1 MSYPGKKPT
10 LFQALLPLILLI
22 ILLTLNVFIWRDQ
35 TLDGSNQ
42 LVLIFAAMIA
52 ALIDLSLGIK
62 WEQIRKSM
70 VDTIGKSMS
79 SILILMLIGA
89 LSGTWLLSGVVPALI
104 YYGLDLL
111 HPRLFLFAAVVIS
124 SLVSLA
130 TGSSWSTIATIGVAL
145 LGIGSAMG
153 ISKPII
159 AGAIISGAYFG
170 DKMSPLSD
178 TTNLAPAMA
187 GTDIFT
193 HIRYMSH
200 TTAVSMGITLI
211 IFFIIGLNYDF
222 STAVSSVSQVK
233 QAIGNTFNIN
243 LWLFLVP
250 TILIILIIKKM
261 PPIPALM
268 IGALLGGIAAVI
280 FQPHIITQVTGIEH
294 SYAKASY
301 IGVLQAMYG
310 DISITTGDP
319 VVDDLFST
327 SGMRGMLLTIWLIL
341 AAMMFGGAMQA
352 GGLLQ
357 RLTEEIAKF
366 AKDSG
371 SLVASTAATCIL
383 VNITASDQYLAIV
396 VPGQMYSETYKEM
409 GFKPELLSRTL
420 EDSGT
425 VTSVLVPWNTGGATQ
440 SRVLGVPTLDY
451 LPYSFFNYLSPVT
464 TVVFGYLKIDIK
476 RDVTTLDP
484 EIENKDNVT
493 M

>member
-1 MSYPGKKPT
+1 MTYPGKKPS
-10 LFQALLPLILLI
+10 LFQALLPLLLLI
-22 ILLTLNVFIWRDQ
+22 VLLTFNVYLWRDA
-35 TLDGSNQ
+35 TLDGANQ

-62 WEQIRKSM
+62 WEKIRQSM

-111 HPRLFLFAAVVIS
+111 HPKLFLFAAVIIS

-153 ISKPII
+153 ISKPVI

-193 HIRYMSH
+193 HIRYMTH
-200 TTAVSMGITLI
+200 TTTVSMGLTLI

-222 STAVSSVSQVK
+222 STTTSSVAQVK
-233 QAIGNTFNIN
+233 EAIGNTFNIN

-250 TILIILIIKKM
+250 VILIILIIKKM

-268 IGALLGGIAAVI
+268 IGALLGGLAAVI

-294 SYAKASY
+294 HYAKASY
-301 IGVLQAMYG
+301 IGVMQAMFG
-310 DISITTGDP
+310 DISIHTGDP

-357 RLTEEIAKF
+357 RITEEIAKF
-366 AKDSG
+366 AKSSG

-396 VPGQMYSETYKEM
+396 VPGQMYYDTYKEL

-440 SRVLGVPTLDY
+440 SRVLGVPTLEY
-451 LPYSFFNYLSPVT
+451 LPFAFFNYLSPVT
-464 TVVFGYLKIDIK
+464 TVIFGYLKIDIVQDK
-476 RDVTTLDP
+476 PQEVQP
-484 EIENKDNVT
+484 V
-493 M
+493 

>member
-1 MSYPGKKPT
+1 MTYPGRRPSFF
-10 LFQALLPLILLI
+10 LAILPLLLLI
-22 ILLTLNVFIWRDQ
+22 TLLTLNVLIWKDN
-35 TLDGSNQ
+35 TLDGANQ
-42 LVLIFAAMIA
+42 LVLIFTAMFAAI
-52 ALIDLSLGIK
+52 IDLSLGIK
-62 WEQIRKSM
+62 WEQIRRSI

-89 LSGTWLLSGVVPALI
+89 LSGTWLISGVVPALI

-111 HPRLFLFAAVVIS
+111 SPRLFLFAAVVIA

-193 HIRYMSH
+193 HIRYMVH
-200 TTAVSMGITLI
+200 TTTVSMGLTLV
-211 IFFIIGLNYDF
+211 IFFVIGLNYNF
-222 STAVSSVSQVK
+222 SQTISSAAQVK
-233 QAIGNTFNIN
+233 QAIANTFNIN

-250 TILIILIIKKM
+250 IILIVLIVKKM

-268 IGALLGGIAAVI
+268 IGSLLGAIAAII
-280 FQPHIITQVTGIEH
+280 FQPHIIEKIANIHHNYV
-294 SYAKASY
+294 KASY
-301 IGVLQAMYG
+301 ISTMQAMFG
-310 DISITTGDP
+310 DVSIKTGDP
-319 VVDDLFST
+319 VVDELFST

-341 AAMMFGGAMQA
+341 SAMMFGGAMQA

-357 RLTEEIAKF
+357 RITEEIAKF
-366 AKDSG
+366 ARDSG
-371 SLVASTAATCIL
+371 SLVTSTALTCIL

-396 VPGQMYSETYKEM
+396 VPGQMFADTYKKM
-409 GFKPELLSRTL
+409 GFEPRLLSRTL

-440 SRVLGVPTLDY
+440 SRVLGVPTLQY
-451 LPYSFFNYLSPVT
+451 LPYSFFNYLSPIT
-464 TVVFGYLKIDIK
+464 TIAFAYLKIDIK
-476 RDVTTLDP
+476 RLPQEISAQFP
-484 EIENKDNVT
+484 EQQS
-493 M
+493 

>member
-1 MSYPGKKPT
+1 MTYPGKRPSFF
-10 LFQALLPLILLI
+10 LAILPLLLLI
-22 ILLTLNVFIWRDQ
+22 TLLTLNVLIWRDN
-35 TLDGSNQ
+35 TLDGANQ
-42 LVLIFAAMIA
+42 LVLIFTAMFAAI
-52 ALIDLSLGIK
+52 IDLSLGIK
-62 WEQIRKSM
+62 WEKIRQSI

-89 LSGTWLLSGVVPALI
+89 LSGTWLISGVVPALI

-111 HPRLFLFAAVVIS
+111 SPKLFLFAAVVIS

-193 HIRYMSH
+193 HIRYMVH
-200 TTAVSMGITLI
+200 TTTVSMGLTLI
-211 IFFIIGLNYDF
+211 IFFVIGLNYNF
-222 STAVSSVSQVK
+222 SQTISSAAQVK
-233 QAIGNTFNIN
+233 QAIANTFNIN

-250 TILIILIIKKM
+250 IILIVLIVKKM

-268 IGALLGGIAAVI
+268 IGSLLGAIAAVI
-280 FQPHIITQVTGIEH
+280 FQPHIIEKIANIH
-294 SYAKASY
+294 NNYIKASY
-301 IGVLQAMYG
+301 ISTMQAMFG
-310 DISITTGDP
+310 DVSIKTGDP
-319 VVDDLFST
+319 VVDELFST

-341 AAMMFGGAMQA
+341 SAMMFGGAMQA

-357 RLTEEIAKF
+357 RITEEIAKL
-366 AKDSG
+366 AKNSG
-371 SLVASTAATCIL
+371 SLVTSTALTCIL

-396 VPGQMYSETYKEM
+396 VPGQMFADTYKKM
-409 GFKPELLSRTL
+409 GFEPRLLSRTL

-440 SRVLGVPTLDY
+440 SRVLGVPTLQY
-451 LPYSFFNYLSPVT
+451 LPYSFFNYLSPIT
-464 TVVFGYLKIDIK
+464 TIVFAYLKIDIK
-476 RDVTTLDP
+476 RLP
-484 EIENKDNVT
+484 QEIPAQFPGQQS
-493 M
+493 